1 MFTVQKCLYPQK
13 DNSFKEGYIIM
24 HPDYYPFYINK
35 FLHVKNITSVSTCK
49 QYAYRISKWLNYL
62 EDKEIDYKDAK
73 NEHYYKF
80 LIYLSYDSQ
89 NNLINIAESK
99 RSGFTIKSYSSPIKS
114 LYRYLKEIGVSVN
127 FEPGEISA
135 DAGKSFFFGQG
146 MVSSNER
153 EATIINNVFEHSKPV
168 DYIKWYTDEQIEAIF
183 SNSRTVRDKAIFS
196 LSLDGMRID
205 EIITLRMSDY
215 DDQNGIVK
223 LYHSKGRTTG
233 DTGRI
238 VALSE
243 RSQQF
248 LNDYIFNERMNV
260 ETDLLADNKILG
272 ETIFINLRKDKYYGQ
287 PIKYH
292 SCLNVL
298 KVTAKHAG
306 LPPERIRTHSGRS
319 TSAANMY
326 QLQMT
331 NPELNLTD
339 EQIRLRHGWK
349 RSESADPYKNMND
362 PVIALK
368 TKEILENAKAK
379 RNDFESDK

>member
-1 MFTVQKCLYPQK
+1 
-13 DNSFKEGYIIM
+13 M

-306 LPPERIRTHSGRS
+306 LPPERVRTHSGRS